1 MKPFASLP
9 RAVRVS
15 LVVVGALLAL
25 AILIPVALTPLVAAG
40 VHAFARA
47 RGLEARW
54 SQLAFGW
61 PATVRLRDLTLRRSA
76 DGAGVLVVGRVE
88 AALAPR
94 LGSLRPRV
102 ARLVLEHAS
111 AVLPAG
117 SSEDDTSAVAPDDPS
132 GPSGP
137 AAPRVRAAAEQLAEA
152 LLIPARRLPELLL
165 SDMDVVH
172 SARAQATR
180 PAGSAP
186 AQSPDSLVARFDA
199 LSLEHHAGGAQFAAV
214 GVLGG
219 EHRVPFDVSFQWR
232 SDDGVVGRASFR
244 IPDERHF
251 DAPVAILID
260 GRVTQDRHAGVLRVE
275 PGTHVSVGQT
285 EMSIAGDVERAG
297 PRFRLALEMDHLSAD
312 AVQQS
317 LPRAVL
323 GPLRDLSVTGSWDWR
338 ASLDLDVAR
347 PDSTRFTADVIPHG
361 LALTGG
367 ASRLHLAQL
376 ARPFVAEIHVPPDRI
391 VFRDLSDSNENFRPL
406 ARISPLLRAAV
417 ITNEDGGFYQHRG
430 FNPGAIQSA
439 MAENLR
445 AGAFRRGAGTI
456 TMQLARNLFLGHR
469 RTLSRKGQEVV
480 LAWVLEHLTGLSKDR
495 LLEIYLNIIE
505 WGPEVHGANEAA
517 RFYFDKDA
525 AELTLDEALFLTV
538 VVPSPGHWRSRVD
551 AAGELRP
558 WARSQMAFIARK
570 MAEKGWLAPE
580 QVPDAAALRVELRGQ
595 AAQALPARAAGV
607 RADTLTAAGA
617 GPAPIGSAP

>member
-1 MKPFASLP
+1 
-9 RAVRVS
+9 
-15 LVVVGALLAL
+15 
-25 AILIPVALTPLVAAG
+25 
-40 VHAFARA
+40 
-47 RGLEARW
+47 
-54 SQLAFGW
+54 
-61 PATVRLRDLTLRRSA
+61 
-76 DGAGVLVVGRVE
+76 
-88 AALAPR
+88 
-94 LGSLRPRV
+94 
-102 ARLVLEHAS
+102 
-111 AVLPAG
+111 
-117 SSEDDTSAVAPDDPS
+117 
-132 GPSGP
+132 
-137 AAPRVRAAAEQLAEA
+137 
-152 LLIPARRLPELLL
+152 
-165 SDMDVVH
+165 MDVVH
-172 SARAQATR
+172 SARAPATR

-445 AGAFRRGAGTI
+445 AGAPATCGSATGA
-456 TMQLARNLFLGHR
+456 RCR
-469 RTLSRKGQEVV
+469 
-480 LAWVLEHLTGLSKDR
+480 
-495 LLEIYLNIIE
+495 
-505 WGPEVHGANEAA
+505 
-517 RFYFDKDA
+517 
-525 AELTLDEALFLTV
+525 
-538 VVPSPGHWRSRVD
+538 
-551 AAGELRP
+551 
-558 WARSQMAFIARK
+558 
-570 MAEKGWLAPE
+570 
-580 QVPDAAALRVELRGQ
+580 
-595 AAQALPARAAGV
+595 ARARRSCSHGCWSISRGSPRTACSRSISTSSSGGPRCTGRTRR
-607 RADTLTAAGA
+607 RASTSTRT
-617 GPAPIGSAP
+617 PQS